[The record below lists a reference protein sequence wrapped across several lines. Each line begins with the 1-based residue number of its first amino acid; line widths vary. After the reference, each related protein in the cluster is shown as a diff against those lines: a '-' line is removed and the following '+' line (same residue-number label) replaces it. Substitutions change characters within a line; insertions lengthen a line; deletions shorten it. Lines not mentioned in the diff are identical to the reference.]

1 MKKTILIFLLGFLIT
16 TNLLANNK
24 NLFFELYTL
33 NDKLFSV
40 SSELKSNK
48 SDYIIVDFFS
58 IYCKPCK
65 KALSQWNKIYLTNK
79 KNKISMVLV
88 VLPTE
93 DDRIKELEKID
104 NFFSKRKMLFPIV
117 FDKYSVVG
125 KQFSVVDKNGS
136 ALIPQV
142 FILNKD
148 GKILKQSNDVNEII
162 NFISKQIK

>member
-1 MKKTILIFLLGFLIT
+1 MKKSFVVLLFFVLFSSSVW
-16 TNLLANNK
+16 ANK
-24 NLFFELYTL
+24 TVSSFELYTL
-33 NDKLFSV
+33 NDKLFSL
-40 SSELKSNK
+40 SGELKSNK
-48 SDYIIVDFFS
+48 SDFIIVDFFS

-65 KALSQWNKIYLTNK
+65 KALKTWNKIYLQNK

-93 DDRIKELEKID
+93 EDRMKELEKID
-104 NFFSKRKMLFPIV
+104 AFFSKRKMAFPIV

-142 FILNKD
+142 FVLNKK
-148 GKILKQSNDVNEII
+148 GEILKQSNDVKEIM
-162 NFISKQIK
+162 NFLSKQIK